1 MGRSRL
7 LRCLALSL
15 PLGGCEL
22 VLPYLEEQRTDPS
35 LVYWTGRIYDGP
47 DAQTAGPFTGGT
59 LTLTDR
65 DGAPLL
71 DEGGDPV
78 DDPYEVQGN
87 AGSWVLTVPVD
98 IDVMLRLSG
107 DGYATTV
114 WQGHTPSYRGYW
126 FNGALYARQTADL
139 DAIVTAL
146 QDAALLDTAPPDLA
160 EGQRVDLWAEPDDR
174 DAWVGVTTAL
184 IDAEGRKDVL
194 VLTVDDDGTVRAAGA
209 EDPVDYLF
217 AFDLAPGDVTLEA
230 ATATQ
235 HVLVSW
241 PAEGGDLLNASFL
254 ALSEA
259 P

>member
-1 MGRSRL
+1 MGLARL
-7 LRCLALSL
+7 LRCLVLIV
-15 PLGGCEL
+15 PLGGCD
-22 VLPYLEEQRTDPS
+22 VILPYLVEQRGDPS

-47 DAQTAGPFTGGT
+47 DASTAGPFTGGT
-59 LTLTDR
+59 VTLTDQ
-65 DGAPLL
+65 DGQPVL
-71 DEGGDPV
+71 DDGGDPV
-78 DDPYEVQGN
+78 DDPYEVEGS

-98 IDVMLRLSG
+98 TDVMLRLAG

-114 WQGHTPSYRGYW
+114 WQGRTPSNRGYW
-126 FNGALYARQTADL
+126 FNGALYARQSADL

-146 QDAALLDTAPPDLA
+146 LDAGLLDASPPALD
-160 EGQRVDLWAEPDDR
+160 EGARVDLWAEPADR
-174 DAWVGVTTAL
+174 DAWVGATTAL

-194 VLTVDDDGTVRAAGA
+194 ALTVDEDGTVRAAGA

-230 ATATQ
+230 ATASQ

-254 ALSEA
+254 ALSES

>member
-1 MGRSRL
+1 MGRWYL
-7 LRCLALSL
+7 LCCLPLCAS
-15 PLGGCEL
+15 LGGCDL
-22 VLPYLEEQRTDPS
+22 ILPYLEEQRADPS

-47 DAQTAGPFTGGT
+47 DPQANGPFTGGT
-59 LTLTDR
+59 VTLTDR
-65 DGAPLL
+65 DAAPVL
-71 DEGGDPV
+71 DDDGDPV
-78 DDPYEVQGN
+78 DDPYEVDGN
-87 AGSWVLTVPVD
+87 PGSWVLTVPVD
-98 IDVMLRLSG
+98 IDVTLRLTG
-107 DGYATTV
+107 DGYANTV
-114 WQGHTPSYRGYW
+114 WQGHTPDYRGYW

-146 QDAALLDTAPPDLA
+146 SDAGLLDAAPPDLSEA
-160 EGQRVDLWAEPDDR
+160 ARVDLWAEPEDR

-194 VLTVDDDGTVRAAGA
+194 ALTVDDDGTVRAAGA

-217 AFDLAPGDVTLEA
+217 AFDLAPGTVTFEA

-235 HVLVSW
+235 HVLLSW
-241 PAEGGDLLNASFL
+241 VAEGGDLLNASFL